1 MSPAATES
9 AVRDYLRAVK
19 DPSSLRDDSSIA
31 GLRKQLEEADDGL
44 ERLRL
49 RQQIADAESPNLQRY
64 EEGFVTHAKAWADE
78 IGIGAKAFAE
88 EGVPNDV
95 LRRAGF
101 SVTGRRGRGASKSSG
116 SSGRGP
122 RRSRV
127 TVDQV
132 RAAIPKGGFTIKKLQ
147 DLSGA
152 SPAVVRKVVVEEEGA
167 GRLVKG
173 GADPDHRGPG
183 RAPVLYRRA

>member
-19 DPSSLRDDSSIA
+19 DPSSLRDDSNIA
-31 GLRKQLEEADDGL
+31 GLRKQLEDADDGL

-49 RQQIADAESPNLQRY
+49 RQQIADAESPNLERY

-78 IGIGAKAFAE
+78 IGIGVKAFTE
-88 EGVPNDV
+88 EGVSNDV

-101 SVTGRRGRGASKSSG
+101 SLPGRRGRGTNKSTG
-116 SSGRGP
+116 SSGRAP

-132 RAAIPKGGFTIKKLQ
+132 RAAIPQGGFTIKRLQ

>member
-31 GLRKQLEEADDGL
+31 GLRKRLEETDDGL

-49 RQQIADAESPNLQRY
+49 RQQIADAESPNLERY

-78 IGIGAKAFAE
+78 MGIGVKAFTE
-88 EGVPNDV
+88 EGVPNEV

-101 SVTGRRGRGASKSSG
+101 SVAGRRGRGASKSGG
-116 SSGRGP
+116 SSARAP

-132 RAAIPKGGFTIKKLQ
+132 RAAIPQGGFTIKQLQ
-147 DLSGA
+147 DASGA
-152 SPAVVRKVVVEEEGA
+152 SPAVVRKVVVEEESA
-167 GRLVKG
+167 GRRH
-173 GADPDHRGPG
+173 PW
-183 RAPVLYRRA
+183 

>member
-1 MSPAATES
+1 MSPAATDS

-19 DPSSLRDDSSIA
+19 DPSSLRDDSTIA
-31 GLRKQLEEADDGL
+31 DLRKKLEEADDGL

-49 RQQIADAESPNLQRY
+49 RQQIADAESPNLARY
-64 EEGFVTHAKAWADE
+64 EEGFITHAKAWADE
-78 IGIGAKAFAE
+78 MGIGVKAFTE
-88 EGVPNDV
+88 EGVSNDV
-95 LRRAGF
+95 LRKAGF
-101 SVTGRRGRGASKSSG
+101 SLPGRRGRGANKSSAA
-116 SSGRGP
+116 SGRAP

-132 RAAIPKGGFTIKKLQ
+132 RAAIPQGGFTIKKLQ
-147 DLSGA
+147 DVSGA
-152 SPAVVRKVVVEEEGA
+152 SPAVVRKVVVEEEAA